1 MVMSYGAN
9 RNAFSLLELLI
20 VLTLMTVC
28 IGIIVPASQT
38 WIRRSEELHVN
49 AIWEEALRVARV
61 RALESGLDHAI
72 RFDPTNSTLLVCHT
86 ETEGAPKKRLSSRA
100 ISLPSETL
108 IKFMSDNGKVPL
120 DYLRVD
126 ANGNADRAVIEISRN
141 ESSNKFK
148 IHRFHARLISDSVL
162 K

>member
-1 MVMSYGAN
+1 MMSYAVD
-9 RNAFSLLELLI
+9 RKAFSLLELLI

-38 WIRRSEELHVN
+38 WIRRTDELHVK

-61 RALESGLDHAI
+61 RALESGLDHSI
-72 RFDPTNSTLLVCHT
+72 RFDPTHSTLLVCHAA
-86 ETEGAPKKRLSSRA
+86 TEGVNPKSDYPPARFPCPRK
-100 ISLPSETL
+100 TH
-108 IKFMSDNGKVPL
+108 IKFVSHNGKKPL

-126 ANGNADRAVIEISRN
+126 ANGNADRAMIEISRN
-141 ESSNKFK
+141 ESSNQFK

>member
-1 MVMSYGAN
+1 MSYGAN

-49 AIWEEALRVARV
+49 AIWEEVLRVARV

-86 ETEGAPKKRLSSRA
+86 ETEGVTLKNDYPLARFPCPRK
-100 ISLPSETL
+100 TL